1 VDVGP
6 VTPKGIVTTMLER
19 LRRISVILIVFVA
32 LVAFGLGSYLG
43 RHFSTS
49 TTNSDQLLRRA
60 IDSSTVL
67 QGYTP
72 AVYQMTVGGKH
83 LCVVGNL
90 TWRGN
95 SATQGIAPNCTAR
108 DLAKEAASEVFDMVG
123 TTLTGNYATNG
134 KNGTAISLTKA
145 DNAAYQQLT
154 DIGAVITRA
163 TPHARVLSGTG
174 EVGVSVWIQENGF
187 TEDGCLTVPAV
198 QGAGGSFGGRS
209 GSCGS

>member
-1 VDVGP
+1 
-6 VTPKGIVTTMLER
+6 VTQQVIVATMLER
-19 LRRISVILIVFVA
+19 RRRNSVILIVFVA
-32 LVAFGLGSYLG
+32 LAAFGLGFYLG

-49 TTNSDQLLRRA
+49 TTNSGQLLRRA

-83 LCVVGNL
+83 LCVVGIL
-90 TWRGN
+90 TLRGN
-95 SATQGIAPNCTAR
+95 SETQGIAPNCTAR
-108 DLAKEAASEVFDMVG
+108 DLAREAASEVFDMVG
-123 TTLTGNYATNG
+123 ATLSGNYAANG
-134 KNGTAISLTKA
+134 KDGTAISLTKV

-163 TPHARVLSGTG
+163 TPHARVLSRTR
-174 EVGVSVWIQENGF
+174 EAGVSVWILENGF
-187 TEDGCLTVPAV
+187 TEEGCLTVPAV
-198 QGAGGSFGGRS
+198 QGADGSFGGRS